1 MLFTIAAL
9 RYPSRASACLVVVA
23 LTFVAAN
30 ARPAVRAQGP
40 IPAGA
45 SYTLVD
51 TWRDRPYTL
60 TPGRVFDPADV
71 TSIADGQTVILDAR
85 SPAVLHVMNGDG
97 SPATVATLPANVQPR
112 RIDAGPGA
120 AVAMLSGAPSDRAEI
135 VVADTDGRISQRIQL
150 PVFEHLDR
158 YVDVAFG
165 PDGRMY
171 AAQNDDTKV
180 EDPGASAR
188 VVVLK
193 PDGAV
198 DSIIDLQRWFQV
210 DHSQPGH
217 AHPRIRAIDVGP
229 DGRLHAILRMVG
241 CT

>member
-1 MLFTIAAL
+1 MQSIAA
-9 RYPSRASACLVVVA
+9 RRRHVRTVVA
-23 LTFVAAN
+23 LAAAALSFVAADSPRS
-30 ARPAVRAQGP
+30 ARAQVP
-40 IPAGA
+40 VAAGA
-45 SYTLVD
+45 SYSLVD

-71 TSIADGQTVILDAR
+71 TSIAGGRTVILDVR
-85 SPAVLHVMNGDG
+85 SPAVLHVLNSDG
-97 SPATVATLPANVQPR
+97 SPGTVARLPADVPAR

-120 AVAMLSGAPSDRAEI
+120 ALAMLSGAQSDRAEI
-135 VVADTDGRISQRIQL
+135 VVADTDGRINQRIKL
-150 PVFEHLDR
+150 PEFEHLDR

-165 PDGRMY
+165 PDGRLY
-171 AAQNDDTKV
+171 AAENDGTKV
-180 EDPGASAR
+180 EDADASAR

-198 DSIIDLQRWFQV
+198 DSIIDLEHWFPV
-210 DHSQPGH
+210 NHSQPGH

-229 DGRLHAILRMVG
+229 DGRLHAVLRLVG